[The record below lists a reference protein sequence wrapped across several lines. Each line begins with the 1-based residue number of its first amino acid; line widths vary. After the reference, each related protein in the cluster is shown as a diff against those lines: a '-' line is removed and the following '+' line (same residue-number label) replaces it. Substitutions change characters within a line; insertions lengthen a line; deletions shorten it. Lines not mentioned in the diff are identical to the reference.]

1 MSLPPSAGVDTSQ
14 HKHATSRGES
24 KSALLPDK
32 ARNDEPA
39 LTKRLCR
46 QSYTLG
52 TAQKYSY
59 NVSFASLACDIFLR
73 HDRHALISRCHG
85 YSFAVTVPKFHR
97 SHGRNVFADGI
108 RSFGRPEA
116 NLPDAFSYQS
126 PALRPASGPILWFER
141 HKRTPISTSDGHRF
155 AVSIP

>member
-1 MSLPPSAGVDTSQ
+1 VGDFFWTNS
-14 HKHATSRGES
+14 KHLIIIA
-24 KSALLPDK
+24 
-32 ARNDEPA
+32 
-39 LTKRLCR
+39 
-46 QSYTLG
+46 
-52 TAQKYSY
+52 YSY

-97 SHGRNVFADGI
+97 SHGRNVCAHGI

-126 PALRPASGPILWFER
+126 PALRPASGPY
-141 HKRTPISTSDGHRF
+141 PM
-155 AVSIP
+155 V